1 MSTYKA
7 SNQSQA
13 CSHQGCDCRSD
24 QFGGVEKGD
33 SWFCSQGCAEGSGC
47 DHAGC
52 DCNSVKNHDPDLV
65 RSGEPTVPGA
75 PTKPFPKRNPGQHV
89 DHNPA
94 QGSPATRRGI

>member
-24 QFGGVEKGD
+24 QFGGVEKGE

-52 DCNSVKNHDPDLV
+52 NCNSVKNHDPDLV

-75 PTKPFPKRNPGQHV
+75 PTKPVPKRNPGQHV